1 MLKILEILSLS
12 KKTASSIVNGK
23 KPVDLEE
30 STIFDEKDK
39 KYIIDTIR
47 NESENTDRLDFLQN
61 IDAPD
66 DFRII
71 KPHLQ
76 FSKSKYYFF
85 GFAAAA
91 VAVILLT
98 VSNVFF
104 RDNKPVNEINQV
116 VEIAKTTLKQ
126 KPLYKND
133 VKPGGNKAILTL
145 ADGTKIVLDD
155 ASKGALTSQGN
166 TTIIKLDDG
175 RLAYN
180 SQDVSKITSKAVLY
194 NTLSTPR
201 GGQYCVTLPDGTVV
215 WLNASTSLKFPVAF
229 AGNERRVEVKGE
241 AYFEVTK
248 NAAMPFVVKAGNEEI
263 KVLGTHFNVTAYADD
278 KVIKT
283 TLLEGSVEVSLPN
296 LSGSG
301 KESSIITLQ
310 PGQQAQLDK
319 ENAITVVDANPKE
332 AIAWKNGY
340 FMFKNENIESI
351 MLKISR
357 WYDIEVKYDVNTDMK
372 DFTGTIA
379 RTNNV
384 SDVLTMLELT
394 EIIHFKI
401 EGKTITVLP

>member
-1 MLKILEILSLS
+1 MLKILEILTLS
-12 KKTASSIVNGK
+12 KKTASSIVKGE
-23 KPVDLEE
+23 KPIDLEKSE
-30 STIFDEKDK
+30 IFNEKDK

-47 NESENTDRLDFLQN
+47 NEAGNTDRLDFIEN
-61 IDAPD
+61 IDAHN
-66 DFRII
+66 DFRLI
-71 KPHLQ
+71 KSEVQ
-76 FSKSKYYFF
+76 FSKRKYYFF
-85 GFAAAA
+85 WYAAAA
-91 VAVILLT
+91 LAVILLT
-98 VSNVFF
+98 VSIVIF
-104 RDNKPVNEINQV
+104 RNNKPANEINKV
-116 VEIAKTTLKQ
+116 VEIAKATIKQ

-175 RLAYN
+175 RLTYN
-180 SQDVSKITSKAVLY
+180 SQEVSKIPPKALIY

-201 GGQYCVTLPDGTVV
+201 GGQYCVTLPDGTIV

-229 AGNERRVEVKGE
+229 IGNERRVEVKGE
-241 AYFEVTK
+241 AYFEVAK
-248 NAAMPFVVKAGNEEI
+248 NAAMPFFVRAGNQEI

-283 TLLEGSVEVSLPN
+283 TLLEGSVEVSIPALAN
-296 LSGSG
+296 TESG
-301 KESSIITLQ
+301 IITLQ

-319 ENAITVVDANPKE
+319 EDALKVVEANPKE
-332 AIAWKNGY
+332 AIAWKNGF

-357 WYDIEVKYDVNTDMK
+357 WYDVEIKYETNTELK
-372 DFTGTIA
+372 EFTGTIA

-384 SDVLTMLELT
+384 SDVLAMLELT
-394 EIIHFKI
+394 QIIHFKI